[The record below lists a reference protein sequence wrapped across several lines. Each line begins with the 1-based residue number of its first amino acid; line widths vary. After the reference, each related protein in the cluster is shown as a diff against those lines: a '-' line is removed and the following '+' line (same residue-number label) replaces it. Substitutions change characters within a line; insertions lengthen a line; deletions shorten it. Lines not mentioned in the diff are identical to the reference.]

1 MLVDEIMVLRV
12 ADLRQKLA
20 ELQLLTTGVKRE
32 LQNRLLEHF
41 GHQDEEDDDDDESV
55 ATAQDGSIH
64 NEILPTGNAVS
75 SAMVN
80 KPWFTLKDVEGSVSK
95 FSGSDS
101 DDVTKWIEEL
111 EDCAATV
118 QWNQLQI
125 FVYAKQLLVGAAKSF
140 ARSLRDVRNWEA
152 LKSNLLEEFTVKLSS
167 AEVHRKL
174 QKRQQKKGESLQ
186 EFLYALMEIAKPIK
200 LDDASLIEYFV
211 AGIPDT
217 RANKAMLYQAR
228 TIKQLK
234 SQIDAYKK
242 SRGESEQNNKNWS
255 QIEKGD
261 HSGKESTTAKNKKCF
276 KCGDESHLKKD
287 CTKKSFNCF
296 KCDKPGHRA
305 ADCRVKVEAKKEN
318 EQNANVVQDNEFVS
332 KPSSIFTSSGLEL
345 KDIGYAGF
353 NFKGLVDTGADVEF
367 HVIPDEDIGFEA
379 ILGRTILE
387 HVDMQVSLNGTQ
399 FVQRIANHVCERKI
413 GDDQP
418 IERSSCAE
426 LLNEFKGYKLRQSFE
441 IVSDRGAAFTS
452 NLFREYCEARNI
464 QHLMIATGVPRGNG
478 QVERM
483 HKIVVPMLSK

>member
-80 KPWFTLKDVEGSVSK
+80 KPWFTLKDIEGSVSK

-101 DDVTKWIEEL
+101 DDITKWIEEL

-118 QWNQLQI
+118 QWNQLQL

-242 SRGESEQNNKNWS
+242 SRGESEQNYKTGRRLRKEII
-255 QIEKGD
+255 QEK
-261 HSGKESTTAKNKKCF
+261 SRQQQKTRSV
-276 KCGDESHLKKD
+276 L
-287 CTKKSFNCF
+287 
-296 KCDKPGHRA
+296 
-305 ADCRVKVEAKKEN
+305 
-318 EQNANVVQDNEFVS
+318 NAV
-332 KPSSIFTSSGLEL
+332 
-345 KDIGYAGF
+345 
-353 NFKGLVDTGADVEF
+353 
-367 HVIPDEDIGFEA
+367 
-379 ILGRTILE
+379 
-387 HVDMQVSLNGTQ
+387 MSL
-399 FVQRIANHVCERKI
+399 I
-413 GDDQP
+413 
-418 IERSSCAE
+418 
-426 LLNEFKGYKLRQSFE
+426 
-441 IVSDRGAAFTS
+441 
-452 NLFREYCEARNI
+452 
-464 QHLMIATGVPRGNG
+464 
-478 QVERM
+478 
-483 HKIVVPMLSK
+483 